1 MVSSYGAHVAVPGI
15 PQASDTS
22 SESVRFWPMRTA
34 SALLCLALVVGACG
48 DDDDSDESAATAAAG
63 DTVTGAV
70 TVAED
75 APAASE
81 LPEDA
86 TLIVEIEDVG
96 LADAPAEVVAQQ
108 EIDVAGQEFPIEFEV
123 DYEPAVIVE
132 SNPYQITARV
142 ESGDE
147 LLLISDTVVPVIT
160 DGAPTDGVEVE
171 LVVVAP

>member
-1 MVSSYGAHVAVPGI
+1 
-15 PQASDTS
+15 
-22 SESVRFWPMRTA
+22 MRTA
-34 SALLCLALVVGACG
+34 SALLCLTLLVASCG
-48 DDDDSDESAATAAAG
+48 DDDDSDESAATIPAG
-63 DTVTGAV
+63 DTVSGVV

-75 APAASE
+75 APE

-86 TLIVEIEDVG
+86 TLTVVIEDIG

-108 EIDVAGQEFPIEFEV
+108 EIDVADDEFPIEFGI
-123 DYEPAVIVE
+123 DYDPAVIVA
-132 SNPYQITARV
+132 SNPYQVSARV

-171 LVVVAP
+171 LIVVAP